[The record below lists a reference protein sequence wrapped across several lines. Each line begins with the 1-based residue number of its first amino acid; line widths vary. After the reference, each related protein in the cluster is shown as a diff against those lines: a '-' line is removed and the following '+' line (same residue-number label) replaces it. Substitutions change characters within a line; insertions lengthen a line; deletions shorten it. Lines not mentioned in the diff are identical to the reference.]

1 MTSCDDL
8 FGVMDNP
15 MSPGL
20 KASTP
25 TIQVEVG
32 KTFRCNATAS
42 TKAKLIF
49 TSADPSIA
57 TVDSYGVI
65 TGVKEGK
72 TTVTVKTEGVDD
84 TYKKMFNT
92 ESMTSSGLV

>member
-49 TSADPSIA
+49 PSAYPSIA